1 MLTSTWNLI
10 GGHQDHRC
18 FAWKLYRESRKK
30 MPSVCKKRTSWWFQP
45 LWKIL
50 LNFTQNGYL
59 PQIGVNIKKK
69 WKHQPEKF
77 FEVWSGWVQVVFC
90 CTLQFF
96 NKSDMSWASPFA
108 WKYSPELRNMR
119 LENHGAQSISRDK
132 TLNLYFRMAWH
143 AKSFG
148 SPSFRWQV
156 WQTKILG
163 STLEV
168 HLRPFS
174 SLWFSEFHVY
184 WITFQ
189 KQAHSNN
196 EKKQNNH
203 EQNW

>member
-1 MLTSTWNLI
+1 ME
-10 GGHQDHRC
+10 R
-18 FAWKLYRESRKK
+18 
-30 MPSVCKKRTSWWFQP
+30 P

-59 PQIGVNIKKK
+59 PQIGVNIKKNI

-119 LENHGAQSISRDK
+119 LENHGAQKYLQGQDPKSLLSNGMACQIHWISIVS
-132 TLNLYFRMAWH
+132 MASLANKNPWINT
-143 AKSFG
+143 G
-148 SPSFRWQV
+148 SSSQNPSVLCDFWNFMFTDLLFKKRHI
-156 WQTKILG
+156 QTTK
-163 STLEV
+163 
-168 HLRPFS
+168 
-174 SLWFSEFHVY
+174 
-184 WITFQ
+184 
-189 KQAHSNN
+189 
-196 EKKQNNH
+196 KKQNNH